1 MRALALGL
9 ALCLSV
15 STAVKAEQN
24 VRAEGVVVHYSA
36 INTTALSNEA
46 ALKLGVQR
54 RASHAVVML
63 SPRRDP
69 QVKDAAPLEA
79 RASGIVRRLTGQ
91 RQNLSW
97 RTVQVENQP
106 DLIAEFEIQDGEHL
120 NFDLSVL
127 PEGVAAPLAIRFRQQ
142 FYRE

>member
-1 MRALALGL
+1 MRAFALGL
-9 ALCLSV
+9 ALWFSLSTV
-15 STAVKAEQN
+15 VLADQS

-36 INTTALSNEA
+36 ITTTALSNEA

-54 RASHAVVML
+54 RASHALVLL

-69 QVKDAAPLEA
+69 QLKDATPLA
-79 RASGIVRRLTGQ
+79 AQASGVVRRLTGQ

-97 RTVQVENQP
+97 RTVRVEKQP

-127 PEGVAAPLAIRFRQQ
+127 PEGVSAPLVIRFRQQ